1 MNVKILVGYHKPAT
15 LLKSDVLVPIHVGR
29 ALTSTTS
36 KDGKMSTEE
45 NQWLLNNMIGDDT
58 GDNISAKNREFCEL
72 TALYWA
78 WKNYDELGDPD
89 YIGFMQYRR
98 QLIFTKEKNKSVK
111 FSQIEYEKITENY
124 MREIGIDDE
133 TILKEVEGKDGL
145 IFAPFSYSKTVYGQF
160 YELTFPPFDL
170 NFSVFEKALDILRT
184 KYPDYSEACNQYLEG
199 REHYWFNC
207 FVMKKEHFFGYC
219 DWLFSI
225 LFELEK
231 QADLTYE
238 TVNGRRVLAYI
249 AERLHG
255 IFYTKNLKSWKISM
269 YPLSFIKKTDVM
281 KEHLASK
288 KSLNVLNTKDD
299 VYVCFS
305 SDYNYSVY
313 LSVAIKSLLENSD
326 FATKYHI
333 LILDDGISAEDK
345 KILSNMVSKYANS
358 EIIFVEVSQ
367 YVTDKIKEQFY
378 VRPNSY
384 FTIATYYRMLLP
396 EIFPNLNRVIY
407 LDCDIVVLS
416 DISELYKTEL
426 DGHYLGA
433 TLDPEM
439 NRLMFE
445 QRNGQELWKSYLVE
459 VLGLENPYEYF
470 QAGVLV
476 MDLEK
481 MRRENFFAQCIDKLR
496 EIPKPRIVDQC
507 ILNSVLYGKV
517 RHIDLAWNVEWVIP
531 LRRSD
536 LAHHLPADIYANYIH
551 ARKNPKIIHYCGDFK
566 PWRNPNFE
574 LAYHFWHYARK
585 TPFYEKILF
594 SNIENNSKK
603 YTIGLIKKVENSSK
617 TKIKYHL
624 YSILS
629 KLAVVGRWKRKFRKK
644 KEHYKK
650 EKKFLD
656 GILK

>member
-29 ALTSTTS
+29 ALTSATS

-78 WKNYDELGDPD
+78 WKNYDELGDPP

-111 FSQIEYEKITENY
+111 FSQIEYEKITKNY
-124 MREIGIDDE
+124 IREIGIDDE

-170 NFSVFEKALDILRT
+170 NFSVFEKALDILKT
-184 KYPDYSEACNQYLEG
+184 KYPDYSESCNQYMKSY
-199 REHYWFNC
+199 EHYWFNC

-231 QADLTYE
+231 QIDLTYE
-238 TVNGRRVLAYI
+238 TINGRRVLGYI
-249 AERLHG
+249 AERLQG
-255 IFYTKNLKSWKISM
+255 IFYTKNLKNWETSM
-269 YPLSFIKKTDVM
+269 YPLSFILKTDVS
-281 KEHLASK
+281 EENLSANQIANVRDDIHICFTSDSNYAGYLA
-288 KSLNVLNTKDD
+288 
-299 VYVCFS
+299 
-305 SDYNYSVY
+305 
-313 LSVAIKSLLENSD
+313 VALISLLENSD
-326 FATKYHI
+326 FKKKYRI
-333 LILDDGISAEDK
+333 VILDDGILFEDK
-345 KILSNMVSKYANS
+345 DLLNNMIAKYANA
-358 EIIFVEVSQ
+358 EIVFIEISQ
-367 YVTDKIKEQFY
+367 YITDKIKEQFY
-378 VRPNSY
+378 VNPDSH
-384 FTIATYYRMLLP
+384 FTKSTYYRMLLA
-396 EIFPNLNRVIY
+396 EIFPNLNRIIY
-407 LDCDIVVLS
+407 LDCDVVVLS
-416 DISELYKTEL
+416 DISELYKIEL
-426 DGHYLGA
+426 DGHCLGA

-445 QRNGQELWKSYLVE
+445 QRNNQEFWRSYLVE

-507 ILNSVLYGKV
+507 ILNSVLCGRVKN
-517 RHIDLAWNVEWVIP
+517 IDLSWNVEWVIP
-531 LRRSD
+531 LRRSE
-536 LAHHLPADIYANYIH
+536 LAHYLPADIYVNYIN

-566 PWRNPNFE
+566 PWRSPNCE

-603 YTIGLIKKVENSSK
+603 YTIDLIKKIKNSSK
-617 TKIKYHL
+617 IKRKYYL

-629 KLAVVGRWKRKFRKK
+629 KVAVVGRWKRKFRKK